1 MFKIFN
7 GEVAI
12 DTKKITALYVDN
24 FGTKG
29 NFLYSV
35 KAAMDNED
43 DWILADFKNDEDAA
57 KNYLAQLVDELNA
70 D

>member
-7 GEVAI
+7 DELAI

-24 FGTKG
+24 VGFK
-29 NFLYSV
+29 NKYQYSV
-35 KAAMDNED
+35 KAGMDNGDEWTLAEFGTNED
-43 DWILADFKNDEDAA
+43 DA

>member
-7 GEVAI
+7 NDTAI

-24 FGTKG
+24 IGAKG
-29 NFLYSV
+29 KYTYSV
-35 KAAMDNED
+35 TASMDNGD
-43 DWILADFKNDEDAA
+43 DWTLAEFVNDEDAA
-57 KNYLAQLVDELNA
+57 KNYLAQLVDELNS